1 MGFKSFLRLSYTL
14 PAVLGLMCWQWCTSR
29 WKDRGTS
36 HHAEECAGVGLP
48 EAHSLAPSSSHG
60 IEEKS
65 SRGQMQVHSGLE
77 DFECLAVLGRG
88 AFGKVLLAEH
98 KNSREM
104 VAIKALKK
112 VDIVARDKVHRLM
125 CEKRILETVSSV
137 RHPFL
142 VNLLSCFQTPQHVCF
157 VMEYAAGGEL
167 FVHIQKARFSE
178 PRAVFYA
185 ACVVLGLQFL
195 HEHRIVYRDLKP
207 ENLVLDSE
215 GYLKITD
222 FGLCKEGMGF
232 GARTRS
238 TCGTAEYIAPEVV
251 AVKPYTRAVDWWA
264 LGVLIFQML
273 VGERPFQGDFRRELF
288 HRIAKAKVK
297 YPQFLSSTATSIMK
311 KLLNKSPGKR
321 LGAGKED
328 AEEVKKHPFFR
339 SVDWPG
345 LLEKKVM
352 PPFIPNIQGWED
364 VSNFNKDF
372 TSEAPVLTPSRKHR
386 VLTEQEEEKF
396 QDFGFTAD

>member
-1 MGFKSFLRLSYTL
+1 
-14 PAVLGLMCWQWCTSR
+14 
-29 WKDRGTS
+29 
-36 HHAEECAGVGLP
+36 
-48 EAHSLAPSSSHG
+48 
-60 IEEKS
+60 
-65 SRGQMQVHSGLE
+65 
-77 DFECLAVLGRG
+77 
-88 AFGKVLLAEH
+88 
-98 KNSREM
+98 M

-157 VMEYAAGGEL
+157 VTEYAAGGEL

-297 YPQFLSSTATSIMK
+297 YPRFLSSTATSIMK